1 MKHKLPPVMQLWHPK
16 QLFPFFILAVVLLLL
31 FEYLGYQALKAL
43 IR

>member
-1 MKHKLPPVMQLWHPK
+1 MQLWHPK